1 MSGWSKDVRNIW
13 SAPISALGVLCY
25 ATQCMYG
32 AIRTRFET
40 SLGYDAQVDQS
51 MDTNLVALQPRWP
64 KNTYMGATP
73 DNAVAASECLRAMA
87 GGRNSSESRVPED
100 EETLRSREFRGP
112 HQSDAECRR
121 RRKPSIHRRLWMRRC
136 CLAPDHSP
144 SARVLSTRAMD

>member
-1 MSGWSKDVRNIW
+1 MYPLKKEDFTAQFAKSGIPPSTRWTDAITPPSGYLLIVDHPCKSHDYYSGSTASTFTIDRSMSGWSKDVRNIW

-73 DNAVAASECLRAMA
+73 DNAVVGSECLRAMA
-87 GGRNSSESRVPED
+87 GS
-100 EETLRSREFRGP
+100 
-112 HQSDAECRR
+112 H
-121 RRKPSIHRRLWMRRC
+121 
-136 CLAPDHSP
+136 
-144 SARVLSTRAMD
+144 